1 MENGR
6 CSCGLLR
13 AYPLLR
19 EFPRP
24 GGGRAEWVGA
34 RGPPLP
40 HARCGAEPGLPA
52 HCWASPF
59 ANPLPCRKPYG
70 WESRSG
76 ARPCR
81 VPVFPCSRQE
91 QGAPGQV
98 HEHWGAKMWGLPSP
112 CSCLTL
118 PFPGPSPLQQLLH
131 FPLFLLPG
139 TFRLFR
145 VQCSERG
152 VWLSSHQA
160 TGRNTDEKLAQ
171 RETGCL
177 CRSWGGAPN
186 PV

>member
-1 MENGR
+1 MEDVPVVF
-6 CSCGLLR
+6 SELI
-13 AYPLLR
+13 PSS
-19 EFPRP
+19 ESS
-24 GGGRAEWVGA
+24 
-34 RGPPLP
+34 
-40 HARCGAEPGLPA
+40 PA
-52 HCWASPF
+52 LGEGELS
-59 ANPLPCRKPYG
+59 G
-70 WESRSG
+70 WEPG
-76 ARPCR
+76 ARPSPTPGAGLSLDSPPTAGHRHLPTHSPVASPTVGSLDPEQGPAVFLCSR
-81 VPVFPCSRQE
+81 VPGKSRGHLARCTSTGVQRC
-91 QGAPGQV
+91 GVCPA
-98 HEHWGAKMWGLPSP
+98 L

-177 CRSWGGAPN
+177 CRSWGGGAPN
-186 PV
+186 PM